1 MTPDDIDVGNP
12 DAYVAGVPH
21 NQFAFL
27 RRHAPVFRHR
37 EANGPGFWA
46 LTRHEDNVRVARD
59 PATFRQAPALFIE
72 ERSSHV
78 KGAATASSGTFC

>member
-37 EANGPGFWA
+37 EANGPGSTPCGAMRASTSRQPFHPSGSRPAAGMSNFIEGAMNGLFARA
-46 LTRHEDNVRVARD
+46 LT
-59 PATFRQAPALFIE
+59 
-72 ERSSHV
+72 
-78 KGAATASSGTFC
+78 